1 MDDRFAPPLA
11 QVGDAPGRSDPP
23 PATATLAVR
32 LMWASLALG
41 IPSILYELG
50 RSTSAVTGAIAFAL
64 QLAVA
69 AFGAYIVV
77 SVHRGKN
84 WARIVFLLFTLLE
97 VAFLVF
103 GVTPPETAVVELLCN
118 WIAGALDIAALYL
131 LFTSPGS
138 KWFRRSRI
146 ST

>member
-1 MDDRFAPPLA
+1 MTGEDKSHSESKSRWHEEL
-11 QVGDAPGRSDPP
+11 
-23 PATATLAVR
+23 
-32 LMWASLALG
+32 WASLALG
-41 IPSILYELG
+41 LPSMLYELG
-50 RSTSAVTGAIAFAL
+50 RSTSAATGAITFAL
-64 QLAVA
+64 QLAVL

-84 WARIVFLLFTLLE
+84 WARIVSLLFTLLE

-103 GVTPPETAVVELLCN
+103 AVTPPAVVELVCN
-118 WIAGALDIAALYL
+118 WIAGALDVAALYL

-138 KWFRRSRI
+138 EWFKRSRV